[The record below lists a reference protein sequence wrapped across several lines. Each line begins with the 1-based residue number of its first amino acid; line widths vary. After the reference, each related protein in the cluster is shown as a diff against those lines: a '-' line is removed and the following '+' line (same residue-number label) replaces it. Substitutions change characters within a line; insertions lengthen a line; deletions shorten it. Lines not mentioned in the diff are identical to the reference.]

1 MKQKMI
7 LTLVATIAI
16 LGVSTTTVLQNA
28 EAESLIPS
36 WIKNNAAWWAEDTID
51 DETFLQGIEYL
62 VENNIINVSS
72 ESKIADVDSITIGF
86 IPVEKADELTPKA
99 ESLEKFLESEL
110 GIDVKIVVPTNYETI
125 IEGMRFGHIDAAFMD
140 TGPAWITHERTGAE
154 AVLAELVKGKVNY
167 QATVWT
173 LAENDSITSL
183 EDTVGKRVAFTSIT
197 GSSGFV
203 RPMGTL
209 VTAGHIDAA
218 FMDTGPAWITHE
230 RTGAEAVLAELVKG
244 KVNYQATVWTLAEN
258 DSITSLEDT
267 VGKKVAFTSITG
279 SSGFVRPMGTLVTA
293 GHIDIQGDD
302 IVALEMAL
310 ANNFKSYTFAGGYK
324 AALNLLLNGDVDVA
338 FGSDIAPKKY
348 LDLEDQAK
356 LRPVTTIGPVPS
368 HVFMVSSSMSEST
381 KDNLVDALIELNYDE
396 HNSILTNLY
405 GAEAL
410 VPTTTTMHIG
420 EFGTFIDVLTG
431 LDQKILD
438 KYDKS
443 K

>member
-1 MKQKMI
+1 MNQKI
-7 LTLVATIAI
+7 IFTLVAAITIIGA
-16 LGVSTTTVLQNA
+16 STTVFQNA
-28 EAESLIPS
+28 EAQNLIPT

-51 DETFLQGIEYL
+51 DATFLQGIEYL

-72 ESKIADVDSITIGF
+72 ESKITDVDSITIGF

-99 ESLEKFLESEL
+99 EVLEKFLESEL
-110 GIDVKIVVPTNYETI
+110 GIDVEVVVPTNYETI

-173 LAENDSITSL
+173 LAENDSINTL

-209 VTAGHIDAA
+209 VTEGHIA
-218 FMDTGPAWITHE
+218 IE
-230 RTGAEAVLAELVKG
+230 
-244 KVNYQATVWTLAEN
+244 
-258 DSITSLEDT
+258 
-267 VGKKVAFTSITG
+267 
-279 SSGFVRPMGTLVTA
+279 
-293 GHIDIQGDD
+293 GDD
-302 IVALEMAL
+302 IVALEQAL
-310 ANNFKSYTFAGGYK
+310 ANNFESYTFAGGYK

-338 FGSDIAPKKY
+338 FGSDIAPQKY
-348 LDLEDQAK
+348 LDLEDQVK
-356 LRPVTTIGPVPS
+356 LRPVVTIGPVPS

-381 KDNLVDALIELNYDE
+381 KNNLVDALIELNYDE

-438 KYDKS
+438 KHDKS

>member
-1 MKQKMI
+1 MKSQMI

-16 LGVSTTTVLQNA
+16 IGVSTTTVFQNA
-28 EAESLIPS
+28 DAESLIPS

-51 DETFLQGIEYL
+51 DATFLQGIEYL
-62 VENNIINVSS
+62 VENKIINVSS
-72 ESKIADVDSITIGF
+72 ESNISDVDSITIGF
-86 IPVEKADELTPKA
+86 IPVEKADELTSKA
-99 ESLEKFLESEL
+99 EVLEKFLESEM
-110 GIDVKIVVPTNYETI
+110 GIDVEIVVPTNYETI

-173 LAENDSITSL
+173 LADNDSINTL
-183 EDTVGKRVAFTSIT
+183 EDTVGKRVAFTSMT

-209 VTAGHIDAA
+209 VTEGHI
-218 FMDTGPAWITHE
+218 T
-230 RTGAEAVLAELVKG
+230 
-244 KVNYQATVWTLAEN
+244 
-258 DSITSLEDT
+258 
-267 VGKKVAFTSITG
+267 
-279 SSGFVRPMGTLVTA
+279 
-293 GHIDIQGDD
+293 IQGDD
-302 IVALEMAL
+302 IVALQQAL
-310 ANNFKSYTFAGGYK
+310 ANNFESYTFAGGYK

-348 LDLEDQAK
+348 LDLEDQKK

-368 HVFMVSSSMSEST
+368 HVFMVSSDMSEST
-381 KDNLVDALIELNYDE
+381 KDNLVDALIKLNYDE
-396 HNSILTNLY
+396 NNSILTNLY